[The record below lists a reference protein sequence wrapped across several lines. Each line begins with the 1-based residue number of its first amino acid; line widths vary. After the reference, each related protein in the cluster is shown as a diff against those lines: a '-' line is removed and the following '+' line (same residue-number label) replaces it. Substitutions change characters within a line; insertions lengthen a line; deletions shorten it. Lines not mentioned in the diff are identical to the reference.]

1 MVMRENNM
9 STTTRPPG
17 KTTVATSVL
26 LTIAGLTTLKVDG
39 VSRMC
44 QIPGGVNRLFQKGD
58 YRDGVQVKIED
69 DRVYAD
75 LYVVLQHGVNIRDV
89 SRNIQQAVQRAFAE
103 MVGMEVGRIN
113 VHIENID
120 YPGFAENPAEEAN
133 IE

>member
-1 MVMRENNM
+1 M
-9 STTTRPPG
+9 STTSTRPPG

-26 LTIAGLTTLKVDG
+26 LTIAGLTTLKVEG

-44 QIPGGVNRLFQKGD
+44 PLPGGVNRLFQKGD
-58 YRDGVQVKIED
+58 YRDGVHIKIED
-69 DRVYAD
+69 DRVFAD
-75 LYVVLQHGVNIRDV
+75 LYVVLQHDVNIRDM
-89 SRNIQQAVQRAFAE
+89 SRNIQQAVQRAFSE

-120 YPGFAENPAEEAN
+120 YPFLEEGIAEELD

>member
-1 MVMRENNM
+1 
-9 STTTRPPG
+9 
-17 KTTVATSVL
+17 
-26 LTIAGLTTLKVDG
+26 
-39 VSRMC
+39 MC